1 MHLSRELLPI
11 SRPVPAR
18 YIVGASHVSGWHENI
33 LIRHGFTFEPSARA
47 PWCSVSQMN
56 SSTSGQETAFTI
68 LREFERAHSD
78 LLGKAVVLS
87 DGKAGVIE
95 NVFLDEL
102 HGLRIA
108 VKGHKGNWPIS
119 TVRYAE

>member
-1 MHLSRELLPI
+1 M
-11 SRPVPAR
+11 
-18 YIVGASHVSGWHENI
+18 
-33 LIRHGFTFEPSARA
+33 
-47 PWCSVSQMN
+47 
-56 SSTSGQETAFTI
+56 TSCTIGQEIAFTI

-95 NVFLDEL
+95 KVFLDEL

-119 TVRYAE
+119 TVKFAE